1 MKLDILAFAAHPDD
15 AELAC
20 SGTLIKHIKLGYK
33 AGVVDLTRGELGTRG
48 NAELRDSESK
58 AASTVMGIHVRE
70 NLMMQDG
77 FFKNDQEHQL
87 RIIAMIRKYQPEVVF
102 CNAISDRHI
111 DHGRGAALQSD
122 ACFLS
127 GLRKIET
134 KDANG
139 NNQLV
144 WRPKVVYHYIQDH
157 FIAPD
162 IVFDIT
168 NEWQQ
173 KVDAIKCYKSQFF
186 NPDSAEPITPIATK
200 DFWEF
205 LPSRAMDVGR
215 IIGVRYGEGFTVARA
230 IGVEDVLKL
239 K

>member
-1 MKLDILAFAAHPDD
+1 M
-15 AELAC
+15 
-20 SGTLIKHIKLGYK
+20 
-33 AGVVDLTRGELGTRG
+33 
-48 NAELRDSESK
+48 
-58 AASTVMGIHVRE
+58 
-70 NLMMQDG
+70 
-77 FFKNDQEHQL
+77 
-87 RIIAMIRKYQPEVVF
+87 
-102 CNAISDRHI
+102 
-111 DHGRGAALQSD
+111 
-122 ACFLS
+122 
-127 GLRKIET
+127 RKIET

-173 KVDAIKCYKSQFF
+173 KVEAIKCYKSQFF